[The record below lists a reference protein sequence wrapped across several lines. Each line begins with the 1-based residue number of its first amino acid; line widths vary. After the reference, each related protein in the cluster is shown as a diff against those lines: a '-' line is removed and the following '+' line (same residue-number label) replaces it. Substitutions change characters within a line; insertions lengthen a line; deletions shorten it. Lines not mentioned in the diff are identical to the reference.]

1 MAEASCDTDE
11 LYGTSYRKQ
20 SLVIYTL
27 EYIYMCRSAWR
38 WLLKR
43 PSELEDALSRELHF
57 EHSQQLRV
65 IASFSGDLYSALTRK
80 KESAAVMPIFQWFL
94 ETIYWPTLF

>member
-1 MAEASCDTDE
+1 MCYAEYSQHTE
-11 LYGTSYRKQ
+11 GSFST
-20 SLVIYTL
+20 
-27 EYIYMCRSAWR
+27 
-38 WLLKR
+38 

-65 IASFSGDLYSALTRK
+65 IANFSGDLYTAQTRK